1 MKLKNQPV
9 NNNDFSSYS
18 ETMRGLASVD
28 KQDPFD
34 SEINAA
40 LDELGTIYDILGGK
54 MDKTKKSKSNIDSD
68 SNAISKAS
76 TLK

>member
-9 NNNDFSSYS
+9 NNDDFSAYS

-34 SEINAA
+34 YEINAA
-40 LDELGTIYDILGGK
+40 LNELGTLYDILGSK
-54 MDKTKKSKSNIDSD
+54 MNKTKRSKSNIDSD
-68 SNAISKAS
+68 SKAISKAS
-76 TLK
+76 ALK